1 MKKSGKNY
9 LKTKKDNMSI
19 NNREDANKYYQM
31 INGLVDD
38 YLDKWKVRP
47 SNLKRYLQPGSERFN
62 RFLERNKLKDIKGAS
77 VILKDIIEDRDSME
91 KDGVITFES
100 FKMFESEEF
109 KIHSLKQSLYKGIEK
124 STSTQEKVLA
134 DYFDTNLGDIDIVD
148 ADKHIFKINDWNNQD
163 VEVVIY
169 SKEELEVIEG
179 NMIDHLYTQL
189 SKSKITLTDSIS
201 IELSDLVKEEVF
213 ENKMF
218 DVFTQDFLV
227 KTISDLL
234 EGEYQK
240 DKESLAPVNQ
250 GKYFIWVL

>member
-1 MKKSGKNY
+1 
-9 LKTKKDNMSI
+9 MSI
-19 NNREDANKYYQM
+19 NNKEDANRYYQV

-62 RFLERNKLKDIKGAS
+62 KFLERNKLKDIKGAD

-91 KDGVITFES
+91 QDGVITFES

-124 STSTQEKVLA
+124 ATSSQEKVLA
-134 DYFDTNLGDIDIVD
+134 DHFDTNLGDIDIID
-148 ADKHIFKINDWNNQD
+148 ADKHIFKINDWNNHD

-169 SKEELEVIEG
+169 SKEDLEIIEG
-179 NMIDHLYTQL
+179 NMIDHLYTEL
-189 SKSKITLTDSIS
+189 SKSKITLTDNIS
-201 IELSDLVKEEVF
+201 IELKDLVKEEVF

-218 DVFTQDFLV
+218 DIFTPEFLI
-227 KTISDLL
+227 KTMSDLL
-234 EGEYQK
+234 DGKYQK
-240 DKESLAPVNQ
+240 EKDSVTSVNQ
-250 GKYFIWVL
+250 VKNFIWII

>member
-1 MKKSGKNY
+1 
-9 LKTKKDNMSI
+9 MSI
-19 NNREDANKYYQM
+19 NNREDANKYYQV

-62 RFLERNKLKDIKGAS
+62 KFLERNKLKDIKGAA

-91 KDGVITFES
+91 QDGVITFES

-124 STSTQEKVLA
+124 STQQMEKVLA
-134 DYFDTNLGDIDIVD
+134 DHFDTNLGDIDIVD
-148 ADKHIFKINDWNNQD
+148 SDKHIFKINDWNNHD
-163 VEVVIY
+163 VEVIIY
-169 SKEELEVIEG
+169 SKEDLEIIEG
-179 NMIDHLYTQL
+179 NMIDHLYTEL

-201 IELSDLVKEEVF
+201 IDLSDLVKEEVF

-218 DVFTQDFLV
+218 DIFTPEFLI

-234 EGEYQK
+234 GGEYQK
-240 DKESLAPVNQ
+240 EDQ
-250 GKYFIWVL
+250 GKYFIWII

>member
-1 MKKSGKNY
+1 
-9 LKTKKDNMSI
+9 MSI
-19 NNREDANKYYQM
+19 NNKEDANRYYQV

-62 RFLERNKLKDIKGAS
+62 KFLERNKLKDIKGAD

-91 KDGVITFES
+91 QDGVITFES

-124 STSTQEKVLA
+124 ATSSQEKVLA
-134 DYFDTNLGDIDIVD
+134 DHFDTNLGDIDIID

-163 VEVVIY
+163 IEVIIY
-169 SKEELEVIEG
+169 SKEDLEIIEG
-179 NMIDHLYTQL
+179 NMIDHLYTEL

-201 IELSDLVKEEVF
+201 IELSDLVKKEVF

-218 DVFTQDFLV
+218 DIFTPEFLI

-234 EGEYQK
+234 DGKYQK
-240 DKESLAPVNQ
+240 EKDSVATVNQ
-250 GKYFIWVL
+250 GKNFIWII